1 MKHFE
6 INLSDWQDYTY
17 CETKAEALAI
27 FKESMLRY
35 YLPGTELTDKEL
47 SGNIREFAMTAYRGK
62 KE

>member
-6 INLSDWQDYTY
+6 LKLNHWQDYTY

-35 YLPGTELTDKEL
+35 YLPGTTLTDKEFNA
-47 SGNIREFAMTAYRGK
+47 SVREFDMKIYIRYV
-62 KE
+62 